1 MKKLDWYIIRK
12 FLGTFFFSIVLIL
25 SIAIVFD
32 LTEKMDDF
40 YENQVPTREIILDY
54 YLPFI
59 PYYANMFSSLFIFI
73 SVIFFTSK
81 LAGNSEIIAMMAAGV
96 SYHRLMLPYFIS
108 ATLLFALSFVLGGYV
123 IPPATGKMLHF
134 TDKYIEH
141 FSKENARN
149 VQMEVEPGTILYIES
164 FQKRSNMGYR
174 ASLEHFEGKTL
185 TMRITADRIRYDS
198 TSYSPAPLSLSRPI
212 GTGRGLGAG
221 LHGGESTLTPQHH
234 WHLENYTR
242 RDFDGM
248 RESLTRGNRLDT
260 IIPVQP
266 RELFV
271 TAEQA
276 QEMTNP
282 ELVEYMELQAKRGA
296 GNIQAFETEYHKR
309 WASPLGAFIMTLLG
323 VTMSSKKVRGG
334 MGKNLGIGIVLTAAY
349 ILFSTVSTTFSVNG
363 VMSPFMSAWLPNFV
377 FLAIGIVLYFRAL
390 K

>member
-1 MKKLDWYIIRK
+1 MLKRLDWYIIRK

-40 YENQVPTREIILDY
+40 FENQIPFKEILLDY

-59 PYYANMFSSLFIFI
+59 PYYTNMFSSLFIFI

-96 SYHRLMLPYFIS
+96 SYHRLMVPYFVS
-108 ATLLFALSFVLGGYV
+108 ATFLFLFSFYLGGYV
-123 IPPATGKMLHF
+123 IPPATGKMLAF
-134 TDKYIEH
+134 TDRYVER
-141 FSKENARN
+141 FTSENARN
-149 VQMEVEPGTILYIES
+149 IQMEVEPGTILYIES
-164 FQKRSNMGYR
+164 FQKRTNMGYR
-174 ASLEHFEGKTL
+174 ASLEHFDGKTL
-185 TMRITADRIRYDS
+185 TSRITADRIRYDS
-198 TSYSPAPLSLSRPI
+198 VYD
-212 GTGRGLGAG
+212 
-221 LHGGESTLTPQHH
+221 
-234 WHLENYTR
+234 WHLENYIR
-242 RDFDGM
+242 RDFEGM
-248 RESLTRGNRLDT
+248 RESMSRGTRLDT
-260 IIPVQP
+260 IIPIQP
-266 RELFV
+266 YELFI

-282 ELVEYMELQAKRGA
+282 ELLDYMEKQRARGA

-334 MGKNLGIGIVLTAAY
+334 MGKNLGIGIVLTAGY

-377 FLAIGIVLYFRAL
+377 FLIIGIFLYIRAQR
-390 K
+390 